1 MRISLRELM
10 IFVAVA
16 AVGLAGLKFASSG
29 MLPIVQAL
37 TGLLLAGFLV
47 KAIVDQGSRRAF
59 AIGFMACASAYTLV
73 LSWTLYRTPGSADE
87 AVRVTPVGTFGTT
100 TVLEQMYKVFVTQRW
115 FDAKTGKAIPS
126 SNFALGAPPN
136 ATYVTRIEQIP
147 AADDKT
153 GGPAQGTNREPSS
166 IISEQ
171 FGTRGSRGSRSSNNN
186 NIDSILIGGGGRGG
200 RGGRGRG
207 RGGGGS
213 IAMDS
218 FGNAFLVPA
227 DFAPQQSSEYIA
239 ADEGRRAEID
249 AILQTDEGRQAI
261 VGGAPLRQPA

>member
-1 MRISLRELM
+1 
-10 IFVAVA
+10 
-16 AVGLAGLKFASSG
+16 
-29 MLPIVQAL
+29 
-37 TGLLLAGFLV
+37 
-47 KAIVDQGSRRAF
+47 
-59 AIGFMACASAYTLV
+59 
-73 LSWTLYRTPGSADE
+73 LYRTPGSADE

-261 VGGAPLRQPA
+261 VGGAPLSSLKMATFTRQDSPSLRDFTNAGYCLFALLFGYAGGHFARYVYTRRTGREPMVT